1 MKTWM
6 HLPYFLAV
14 VRRGSMEAAAKELGV
29 NRTTVARHITALEN
43 ELGEKAL
50 QRESDG
56 YHPTEVGAEVLAI
69 AQEVEDRVVTIER
82 RISGKDQSLRG
93 EIRISAPQAMAAGH
107 LAPILHDF
115 SKEYPD
121 IVLNVQGTNDLI
133 NLNRGEGDV
142 VLRVTQQ
149 PPLSWVGRKLA
160 DFRWALYGA
169 DCEYSRADAATAE
182 KPMKGPTPVI
192 MGLDDDSI
200 SSTLSP
206 YLAQPVVAARCDDAM
221 TIREMVAGGLGIAR
235 MPCAM
240 GEPDPRLVRLSP
252 VFEDDGWDL
261 WILTHEDTYS
271 SNRVKVF
278 MRFVGDRMRA
288 LRGIYSGEDG
298 ATRDAGPSTKESV
311 TSSS

>member
-14 VRRGSMEAAAKELGV
+14 IRRGSMEAAAKELGV
-29 NRTTVARHITALEN
+29 NRTTVARHISALEA

-93 EIRISAPQAMAAGH
+93 EIRISAPQPMAAGH
-107 LAPILHDF
+107 LSPILLDF
-115 SKEYPD
+115 AKEYPD

-169 DCEYSRADAATAE
+169 DCRYTRADAATSDR
-182 KPMKGPTPVI
+182 PMSEPTPVI
-192 MGLDDDSI
+192 TGLTDDSI
-200 SSTLSP
+200 VSSLSP
-206 YLAQPVVAARCDDAM
+206 YLAQPIVAARCDDIL
-221 TIREMVAGGLGIAR
+221 TIREMTASGLGVAK

-252 VFEDDGWDL
+252 VFDDDGWDL
-261 WILTHEDTYS
+261 WILTHEDTYA

-288 LRGIYSGEDG
+288 LRHVYAGED
-298 ATRDAGPSTKESV
+298 TSEKTGPSSAERESV
-311 TSSS
+311 S

>member
-14 VRRGSMEAAAKELGV
+14 IRRGSMEAAAKELGV
-29 NRTTVARHITALEN
+29 NRTTVARHIAALEA

-56 YHPTEVGAEVLAI
+56 YKPTEVGAEVLAI

-82 RISGKDQSLRG
+82 RISGKDQTLQG
-93 EIRISAPQAMAAGH
+93 EIRVSAPQAMAAGH
-107 LAPILHDF
+107 LAPILIDF
-115 SKEYPD
+115 AKEYPE
-121 IVLNVQGTNDLI
+121 ITLNVQGTNDLI

-149 PPLSWVGRKLA
+149 PPLSWVGRKLS

-169 DCEYSRADAATAE
+169 DCKYTRSDAATHDR
-182 KPMKGPTPVI
+182 PITDPVPVI
-192 MGLDDDSI
+192 TGFNDDSI
-200 SSTLSP
+200 ISTLSP
-206 YLAQPVVAARCDDAM
+206 YLAQPVVAARCDDM
-221 TIREMVAGGLGIAR
+221 MSIREMVAGGFGIAR

-261 WILTHEDTYS
+261 WILTHEDTYG
-271 SNRVKVF
+271 SNRVKAF

-288 LRGIYSGEDG
+288 HRRMYAGEDPTEIG
-298 ATRDAGPSTKESV
+298 TDKTPEKEIV
-311 TSSS
+311 G

>member
-14 VRRGSMEAAAKELGV
+14 IRRGSMEAAAKELGV
-29 NRTTVARHITALEN
+29 NRTTVARHIAALEA

-50 QRESDG
+50 QRDSDG

-82 RISGKDQSLRG
+82 RISGKDQSLQG
-93 EIRISAPQAMAAGH
+93 EIRISAPQAMTAGH
-107 LAPILHDF
+107 LGPILLDF
-115 SKEYPD
+115 AKEYPD

-142 VLRVTQQ
+142 VLRVTRQ

-169 DCEYSRADAATAE
+169 DCKYSKSEAATTDR
-182 KPMKGPTPVI
+182 PITDPTPVI
-192 MGLDDDSI
+192 TGLTDDSI
-200 SSTLSP
+200 ISSLAP
-206 YLAQPVVAARCDDAM
+206 YLSQPVVAARCDDIM
-221 TIREMVAGGLGIAR
+221 TVREMTAAGFGVAK

-261 WILTHEDTYS
+261 WILTHEDTYA

-278 MRFVGDRMRA
+278 MRFVGDRMRGHRHMYA
-288 LRGIYSGEDG
+288 GEEAADQSSS
-298 ATRDAGPSTKESV
+298 ATPEKESV
-311 TSSS
+311 TQ

>member
-14 VRRGSMEAAAKELGV
+14 IRRGSMEAAAKELGV
-29 NRTTVARHITALEN
+29 NRTTVARHIAALEA

-82 RISGKDQSLRG
+82 RISGKDQSLQG
-93 EIRISAPQAMAAGH
+93 EIRVSAPQAMAAGH
-107 LAPILHDF
+107 LSPILLDF
-115 SKEYPD
+115 AKEYPD
-121 IVLNVQGTNDLI
+121 IILNVQGTNDLI

-169 DCEYSRADAATAE
+169 DCKYTRADAATE
-182 KPMKGPTPVI
+182 DNPITEPTSVI
-192 MGLDDDSI
+192 TGINDDSI
-200 SSTLSP
+200 VSALAP
-206 YLAQPVVAARCDDAM
+206 YLAQPIVAARCDDIM
-221 TIREMVAGGLGIAR
+221 TIREMTASGFGVAK

-252 VFEDDGWDL
+252 PFEDDGWDL
-261 WILTHEDTYS
+261 WILTHEDTYAS
-271 SNRVKVF
+271 ARVKVF

-288 LRGIYSGEDG
+288 HRHMYSGEDG
-298 ATRDAGPSTKESV
+298 AEGGSIHKTAKETVS
-311 TSSS
+311 